1 MKRLLLVTMGTASF
15 LLSSAQVPID
25 EAHFPD
31 DFFRDYVSQHFDA
44 DEDVQLDD
52 EDGGGGNHDGE
63 HDGDDSGG
71 CPNGFDHKV
80 FQQMHFVERFGVFRL
95 FAGFGV
101 GDKWTLERI
110 GRECQCKP

>member
-15 LLSSAQVPID
+15 LLSAAQVPID

-44 DEDVQLDD
+44 DENVQLDD
-52 EDGGGGNHDGE
+52 EE
-63 HDGDDSGG
+63 IRAAVS
-71 CPNGFDHKV
+71 NGFDHKV
-80 FQQMHFVERFGVFRL
+80 FQQMHFVKRLGVFRL